1 MTEKPNISVLLPD
14 EVTLAARRRALEAE
28 LRPSRRRAP
37 RTSRRRLAV
46 AVVALVALGGGAAWA
61 TGVFSAKDI
70 SFQAGVGC
78 YSEARLTGP
87 RLSVT
92 VTRAAADPVAKCEKY
107 WRQGVVDT
115 TLRRLGREGKID
127 YPRGEYPPS
136 LVACASPGSGVQVFP
151 GGHGVCEKLG
161 LEPLPGDYAAPGRE
175 AARAYTAWNRILARR
190 IQVKPGPCLSPGP
203 IAERARELLVAHGYA
218 DVPVRISTEGPC
230 AKSIE
235 ARGRAIEVL
244 TTSRHEDDT
253 ARLAEQAFDALS
265 GLFERASLECIAP
278 ERFGVLARG
287 RLRRAG
293 LDQVRVGVSQRF
305 FPCTYGSGGFTPEKL
320 EVGIG
325 ASDRRTWRFSRA
337 GFLRHQR
344 QVERWQHKLA
354 DHHAS
359 DTG

>member
-1 MTEKPNISVLLPD
+1 MTEKPNISALLPD
-14 EVTLAARRRALEAE
+14 DETLAARRRALEAE
-28 LRPSRRRAP
+28 LQPPGRRISRVP
-37 RTSRRRLAV
+37 RRRLLV

-92 VTRAAADPVAKCEKY
+92 VTRAAANPVAKCEKY
-107 WRQGVVDT
+107 WREGVVDT

-127 YPRGEYPPS
+127 YPRGEYPPP
-136 LVACASPGSGVQVFP
+136 LFACAGPGSGVQVFP
-151 GGHGVCEKLG
+151 GSEGVCERLG

-175 AARAYTAWNRILARR
+175 AARAYTAWNRIVAPR
-190 IQVKPGPCLSPGP
+190 IQVKPGRCLPPGP
-203 IAERARELLVAHGYA
+203 IAARARELLAAHGYA
-218 DVPVRISTEGPC
+218 DVPMRISTEGPC
-230 AKSIE
+230 AKSVE
-235 ARGRAIEVL
+235 SRGRAIEVV

-253 ARLAEQAFDALS
+253 ARLAEQAFEALS

-293 LDQVRVGVSQRF
+293 LSQVRVGVEQRF
-305 FPCTYGSGGFTPEKL
+305 FPCTYGSGGFSPEEL
-320 EVGIG
+320 RVDVG
-325 ASDRRTWRFSRA
+325 ASDRKTWRSNRA
-337 GFLRHQR
+337 GFLRYQR
-344 QVERWQHKLA
+344 QLRRWKRRHAEVRASAER
-354 DHHAS
+354 
-359 DTG
+359 